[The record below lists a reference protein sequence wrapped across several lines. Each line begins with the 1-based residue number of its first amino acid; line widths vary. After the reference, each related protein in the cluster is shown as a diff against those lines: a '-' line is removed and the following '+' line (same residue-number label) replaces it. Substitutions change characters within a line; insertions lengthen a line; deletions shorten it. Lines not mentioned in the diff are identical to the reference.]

1 MRQRYR
7 KRRDA
12 LLARLGDRRTLG
24 IAAGLHVVVEVDS
37 EEDVV
42 ARAASESLELE
53 PLGPYWHR
61 ERGFA
66 GLVVG
71 YAAPPEHAFG
81 AALAVLVGALNGPNV
96 NGGR

>member
-12 LLARLGDRRTLG
+12 LLAHLGTRRTLG
-24 IAAGLHVVVEVDS
+24 IAAGLHVVVEVES
-37 EEDVV
+37 EQAVL
-42 ARAASESLELE
+42 ARAHDLALE

-61 ERGFA
+61 SPGFE

-71 YAAPPEHAFG
+71 YAAPPEHAFA
-81 AALAVLVGALNGPNV
+81 AALTALALALP
-96 NGGR
+96 